1 MEDNKI
7 NLILEKLI
15 SIESRIKNLE
25 SKFEDVKEDT
35 EKMSGHINFVE
46 GVYGNIKKPFHFIMS
61 NVGGLMP
68 HMITNVESQ
77 KNASQN
83 MLTSQNMKCDK
94 KKTIA
99 L

>member
-15 SIESRIKNLE
+15 SIESRLKNLE

-61 NVGGLMP
+61 NVGGLIP

-77 KNASQN
+77 KSAAQN
-83 MLTSQNMKCDK
+83 LLTSHNIKCDK
-94 KKTIA
+94 TNTIT

>member
-7 NLILEKLI
+7 NLILEKLT
-15 SIESRIKNLE
+15 SIEARLKNLE

-35 EKMSGHINFVE
+35 EKLLGHINFVE
-46 GVYGNIKKPFHFIMS
+46 GVYGIIKKPFHFIMS

-68 HMITNVESQ
+68 HMITSSESQ
-77 KNASQN
+77 KNATLN
-83 MLTSQNMKCDK
+83 LLTSHNIKCDK
-94 KKTIA
+94 QNTIA